1 MTSLVSGRLGYGLET
16 LPLGDGL
23 GKRGSSGSRHIRRGL
38 LLDRKGRILALVLL
52 LFMAQRLV
60 DLITQLAVGVA
71 LALDLRPGRGKAG
84 LGAGQLSI
92 RSGFVGQ
99 GSGIVIFALGHGG
112 LGLLELVLRKTQV
125 HRRVIGGVGIAGS
138 LQLHLGLVHDPVRR
152 RRGGA
157 AGKRQRECQRQGRNR
172 QASTPRAPEQR
183 EKDVHHHSF
192 LSECRS
198 VLWAGI
204 IHFSNAREIQGIR
217 VDIGYF
223 LKLMVDK
230 GASDMFLTTG
240 APVNIKVEGKLYPL
254 GNTGLPSGMVKKI
267 AYSLMDEGQVPQF
280 ERDLELNMALAVKEA
295 GRFRIN
301 VFKQRGEVGM
311 VIRAIKSEIPSVDQ
325 LQLPGI
331 FRELIMEPRGL
342 ILVVGATGSGKS
354 TTLAAMIDHRNQH
367 SSGHIL
373 TIEDPIEYLHRHKRS
388 IVNQREVGLDT
399 HSYHEALRNAM
410 REAPDVI
417 MIGEIRDTDT
427 MEAAIAFSET
437 GHLCLATLHSNN
449 ADQTLERILNF
460 FPESAHKN
468 VLMNLALNLRAVISQ
483 RLVVGKDGR
492 RLPATEVLLNTPLI
506 RDMIRRGQVHDV
518 KEAMDRSLQEGM
530 QTFDQS
536 LYRLYKEGRIEL
548 DEALNKADSRDGLSL
563 KIRLSEGSG
572 SESTEL
578 VGNDP
583 YGLGF

>member
-1 MTSLVSGRLGYGLET
+1 M
-16 LPLGDGL
+16 
-23 GKRGSSGSRHIRRGL
+23 
-38 LLDRKGRILALVLL
+38 
-52 LFMAQRLV
+52 
-60 DLITQLAVGVA
+60 
-71 LALDLRPGRGKAG
+71 
-84 LGAGQLSI
+84 
-92 RSGFVGQ
+92 
-99 GSGIVIFALGHGG
+99 
-112 LGLLELVLRKTQV
+112 
-125 HRRVIGGVGIAGS
+125 
-138 LQLHLGLVHDPVRR
+138 
-152 RRGGA
+152 
-157 AGKRQRECQRQGRNR
+157 
-172 QASTPRAPEQR
+172 
-183 EKDVHHHSF
+183 
-192 LSECRS
+192 
-198 VLWAGI
+198 
-204 IHFSNAREIQGIR
+204 
-217 VDIGYF
+217 DIGYF

-280 ERDLELNMALAVKEA
+280 ERNLELNMALAVKEA

-325 LQLPGI
+325 LQLPSI
-331 FRELIMEPRGL
+331 FRDLIMEPRGL

-354 TTLAAMIDHRNQH
+354 TTLAAMIDQRNTH
-367 SSGHIL
+367 SPGHIL
-373 TIEDPIEYLHRHKRS
+373 TIEDPIEYLHRHKKS

-399 HSYHEALRNAM
+399 HSYHEALKNAM

-483 RLVVGKDGR
+483 RLVIGKDGR
-492 RLPATEVLLNTPLI
+492 RIPAAEVLLNTPLI
-506 RDMIRRGQVHDV
+506 RDMIRRGQIHEI

-536 LYRLYKEGRIEL
+536 LYRLYKDGRVEL
-548 DEALNKADSRDGLSL
+548 EEVLNKSDSRDGLAL
-563 KIRLSEGSG
+563 KIRLAEGG
-572 SESTEL
+572 SSDQEL

-583 YGLGF
+583 YGMGF